1 MALKEKLEKLKN
13 NAKPENDWVTYKIEW
28 QNAIS
33 NLVNIIVHDW
43 FIEYDK
49 KGLMSFEIIPIKRIE
64 PFIGEYSTTSL
75 EISLSENKYLVIEPV
90 SAVTIDYNGKLEFY
104 MRGSIDKKVSILR
117 KINSDN
123 KYEWF
128 LAKSIN
134 IENHF
139 ELNKDTLEKVIEEWL
154 Y

>member
-33 NLVNIIVHDW
+33 NLINIIVYDW

-64 PFIGEYSTTSL
+64 PFIGEYATTSL

-139 ELNKDTLEKVIEEWL
+139 ELNKDALEKVIEEWL